1 MTFFFHV
8 HALLINSIT
17 KTYKKPSN
25 ISNWCAM
32 QTFYRYVFTTW
43 NFKSSFSNNLSKFFA
58 DRDKKKN
65 SSDVSFNCSLLWGVY
80 RPMKSPM
87 EGTLNES
94 HLHHLGVSSADFVK
108 EDSVD
113 DNSLYLLYFKLPYN
127 SHLAVCLEWYLKSIN
142 MVAFFLTNLNPKIG
156 IRNLIFRSIKD

>member
-8 HALLINSIT
+8 YALLINSIT
-17 KTYKKPSN
+17 KSYKKPSN

-43 NFKSSFSNNLSKFFA
+43 HFNSSFSNNFSKLFA
-58 DRDKKKN
+58 DRDKKKLWCFFQLFTTLRCLPPHE
-65 SSDVSFNCSLLWGVY
+65 VSH
-80 RPMKSPM
+80 M

-94 HLHHLGVSSADFVK
+94 HLDHLGVSTADSVK

-113 DNSLYLLYFKLPYN
+113 DNSLYLLDFKLPYN
-127 SHLAVCLEWYLKSIN
+127 SHLAFCLEWYLKWIN
-142 MVAFFLTNLNPKIG
+142 IVAFLLTNLNPKIG
-156 IRNLIFRSIKD
+156 IPNLIFRSIKD